1 MCDTRIEAGRP
12 PPCGSAVGLGYG
24 RRHLGR
30 PCGESPLR
38 CCRAKRAI
46 SNTYQ
51 SHREWMRASC
61 CGLFAFLF
69 LLVGGSA
76 YALNPELQVSQ
87 YVLDTWQTA
96 DGLPENSATAIART
110 PDGYLW
116 VATAEGLARFD
127 GVRFTVFDHSNEPA
141 IPSKSI
147 YALHVDRGGRLL
159 IGTGDGMA
167 VLENGRFKQY
177 GMAAGLNHL
186 VIITFLEDK
195 SGRIWVGTRN
205 GLFEFDGTHSRVFGT
220 SDGLGDSR
228 IRALVEDRNGTVWV
242 ATATAGLYR
251 FDGKAFESV
260 QLGPGATD
268 NSVSA
273 MYADIDG
280 ALWFGTRSGGLYRRM
295 GDRNELVAPPGR
307 LGSRVNALTR
317 DRDGN
322 LWIANIGGG
331 LVRLRD
337 GVFSTLGIS
346 AFPSGDL
353 RTLYEDN
360 EGSLWVGSSGGGVS
374 RLRDGKFAPLGVPEG
389 LQGNVA
395 WTIVPRADGG
405 IWVGTDAGL
414 SSYIGTTFSHIAEPK
429 GFENA
434 RVRALLEDRKGALWV
449 GTGGAGVYRRD
460 GDRVTVFNR
469 HNGLSGDSVGAIA
482 EDRQG
487 RIWIGT
493 DVGLD
498 LIDKDT
504 VASMQ
509 SLLHASSTVQI
520 AVIHEDRAGKLWVA
534 TWGDGVFVIDG
545 QTTRHLGLAD
555 GLPSHAVTA
564 IYEDE
569 RGVIW
574 LGTMEGL
581 AVWRDGRL
589 TSLASFAAP
598 LRQTITQVLEDD
610 QHRIWLTS
618 NKGLTSI
625 ARASLDALAAGG
637 SIALDIHSYDTADG
651 LRTAEFDGGNTS
663 AGCRT
668 ADGRLW
674 FPSILGIVSVDP
686 LHIRSNTLAPPVQI
700 EEVIADGVSL
710 PPTQGLEVSPGRRQ
724 WEFHYTALSLLVPKR
739 SLFRY
744 RLEGFDQAWV
754 DAGTRRTA
762 YYNRVPPGT
771 YTFRVIAS
779 NDDGVWNDVGASFR
793 FTLKPLFYQTLWF
806 ALLCSAGMLALIVAW
821 HYWRLARLRRLAA
834 ALTEQVAQRTAEL
847 NESNAQLGTELVER
861 KAAETALR
869 EHDALLK
876 VVTKSAEELLGT
888 HHDDAISL
896 VLELIGQ
903 TVAVSRVQLNAIQTD
918 TQGHLRSTVRYEW
931 CAPEVTGV
939 IDNPLFQE
947 LDLTQNFAKAVAPAL
962 SGDATSFFVDDISG
976 QYRALF
982 VAAKMR
988 SFLQIPVQVEE
999 KLWGSLNF
1007 IDSSDRKRDW
1017 SWAETDTLKTLA
1029 GLIGVSITRARYVK
1043 ELADANMIVQ
1053 NSPTI
1058 LYRLRGEPSF
1068 PLIYVSHNITKFG
1081 HDAKKLMASNDWATT
1096 LIDARDLSKVSAA
1109 MASMLEKDTQGAAV
1123 EFRLRTGGDSYRWV
1137 ENRYTPVRDSQGR
1150 LIEVEGIIVD
1160 ITERKAAEE
1169 KISLLAR
1176 TDGLTGLANRA
1187 TFIERLRHAF
1197 AAAQRGAGAFAIL
1210 YIDLDHFKPVND
1222 TLGHPVGDQ
1231 LLREV
1236 SERLKSLVRETD
1248 VVARLGGDEFA
1259 VLQLEMGEPA
1269 NAGTLA
1275 GKIQQSIAQPFTLS
1289 GNTVSIS
1296 ASIGVCP
1303 YQGSSTGPDAL
1314 LAQADLAL
1322 YRSKDEG
1329 RNRYRFHS
1337 DDLDHLVLER
1347 VTLTEDLR
1355 KAIDKGEL
1363 ELHFQPQVELVSGR
1377 IVGMEALVRW
1387 NHPTRGL
1394 LMPDVFVPVA
1404 EKTGTM
1410 VALGH
1415 WVLDHAC
1422 QQMKRWR
1429 DQGVAPPLMAINL
1442 AFAQLKTKRELVR
1455 DVADTAAKWGIAPS
1469 DLEFDVTE
1477 ATLAQA
1483 TLAQNDVLTQL
1494 RDIGAKVAIDDF
1506 GTEYS
1511 SFDYLRE
1518 YGVSHIKIAQ
1528 AYLNTSTESDPNRA
1542 ATLRAILTIARDL
1555 NIGVIAEGVETQEQ
1569 RELLVTA
1576 GGTTHAQ
1583 GYYFSKAVDVAQA
1596 EELLRQGSAKPM
1608 TEQGES
1614 ILVSALL
1621 AGKAR

>member
-1 MCDTRIEAGRP
+1 MPGQCWTPEAGQTWTP
-12 PPCGSAVGLGYG
+12 VDS
-24 RRHLGR
+24 
-30 PCGESPLR
+30 
-38 CCRAKRAI
+38 
-46 SNTYQ
+46 
-51 SHREWMRASC
+51 
-61 CGLFAFLF
+61 LF
-69 LLVGGSA
+69 
-76 YALNPELQVSQ
+76 EL
-87 YVLDTWQTA
+87 D
-96 DGLPENSATAIART
+96 
-110 PDGYLW
+110 
-116 VATAEGLARFD
+116 
-127 GVRFTVFDHSNEPA
+127 
-141 IPSKSI
+141 
-147 YALHVDRGGRLL
+147 
-159 IGTGDGMA
+159 
-167 VLENGRFKQY
+167 
-177 GMAAGLNHL
+177 
-186 VIITFLEDK
+186 
-195 SGRIWVGTRN
+195 GTR
-205 GLFEFDGTHSRVFGT
+205 SRVFGT
-220 SDGLGDSR
+220 AEGLGDSR
-228 IRALVEDRNGTVWV
+228 IRALAEDRNGTVWV
-242 ATATAGLYR
+242 ATGTAGLYR
-251 FDGKAFESV
+251 FDGKEFESV

-268 NSVSA
+268 DSVSA
-273 MYADIDG
+273 LYADIDG
-280 ALWFGTRSGGLYRRM
+280 ALWIGTVSGGLYRRT
-295 GDRNELVAPPGR
+295 GDRNEVAAPPGR
-307 LGSRVNALTR
+307 LGSRVSALTR

-322 LWIANIGGG
+322 LWIVTIGGG

-337 GVFSTLGIS
+337 GVFSTLDIS
-346 AFPSGDL
+346 HFPSSDL
-353 RTLYEDN
+353 IALYEDN
-360 EGSLWVGSSGGGVS
+360 EGSLWVGSSGGGLS
-374 RLRDGKFAPLGVPEG
+374 RLRVGKFAPLGAPEG
-389 LQGNVA
+389 LQGNIT

-405 IWVGTDAGL
+405 IWVGTTAGL
-414 SSYIGTTFSHIAEPK
+414 SSYVGSTFRHIAEPK

-434 RVRALLEDRKGALWV
+434 QVRALLEDRNGALWV
-449 GTGGAGVYRRD
+449 GTDGAGVYSRD
-460 GDRVTVFNR
+460 GDRVTAFNR
-469 HNGLSGDSVGAIA
+469 QNGLSDNSVNAIA

-493 DVGLD
+493 NAGLD

-509 SLLHASSTVQI
+509 SLLHVSGTVRI
-520 AVIHEDRAGKLWVA
+520 TLIHEDRTGKLWVA
-534 TWGDGVFVIDG
+534 TLTDGVFVIDG
-545 QTTRHLGLAD
+545 DTTRHLGLAD
-555 GLPSHAVTA
+555 GLPSNAVTSL
-564 IYEDE
+564 YEDE

-574 LGTMEGL
+574 LGTVEGL
-581 AVWRDGRL
+581 AVWRDGKL
-589 TSLASFAAP
+589 TSLAGFAAP
-598 LRQTITQVLEDD
+598 LRQTIFQVLEDD

-618 NKGLTSI
+618 NKGVASVT
-625 ARASLDALAAGG
+625 RASLDALAAGG
-637 SIALDIHSYDTADG
+637 SVVPDIRSYDLADG
-651 LRTAEFDGGNTS
+651 LRSTEFDGANQS

-674 FPSILGIVSVDP
+674 FPSDRGIVLIDP
-686 LHIRSNTLAPPVQI
+686 LHIRTNARVPPVQI
-700 EEVIADGVSL
+700 EQVMVDGVSL
-710 PPTQGLEVSPGRRQ
+710 PLTQGLEVSPGRHQ

-744 RLEGFDQAWV
+744 RLEGFDQDWI

-762 YYNRVPPGT
+762 YYAKLPPGT
-771 YTFRVIAS
+771 YTFRVTAS
-779 NDDGVWNDVGASFR
+779 NGDGVWNNTAASFR

-806 ALLCSAGMLALIVAW
+806 ALLCITGMLGLIVVF
-821 HYWRLARLRRLAA
+821 HRMRLARLRRLAA
-834 ALTEQVAQRTAEL
+834 ALTEQVALRTAEL
-847 NESNAQLGTELVER
+847 KESNA
-861 KAAETALR
+861 ALR

-903 TVAVSRVQLNAIQTD
+903 TVAVSRVQLSAIQTD
-918 TQGHLRSTVRYEW
+918 TEGHLRSTVRYEW

-947 LDLTQNFAKAVAPAL
+947 LDLTRYFSKAVAPAL
-962 SGDATSFFVDDISG
+962 SGEVASFFVDDISG

-982 VAAKMR
+982 VDTKMR

-1081 HDAKKLMASNDWATT
+1081 HDPKKLMVAHDWATS
-1096 LIDARDLSKVSAA
+1096 LIDGRDLSKVSAA

-1123 EFRLRTGGDSYRWV
+1123 EFRLRTGSDSYRWV
-1137 ENRYTPVRDSQGR
+1137 ENRYTPVRDPQGR

-1169 KISLLAR
+1169 KIALLAR

-1197 AAAQRGAGAFAIL
+1197 AAAQRGAGSFAIL

-1259 VLQLEMGEPA
+1259 VLQLQMGEPA

-1275 GKIQQSIAQPFTLS
+1275 GKIQQSIAQPFNLS

-1337 DDLDHLVLER
+1337 DDLDHQVFER
-1347 VTLTEDLR
+1347 VTLAEDLR
-1355 KAIDKGEL
+1355 KAIDNGEL

-1394 LMPDVFVPVA
+1394 LMPDTFVPVA

-1415 WVLDHAC
+1415 WVLDQAC

-1429 DQGVAPPLMAINL
+1429 DQGVAPPQIAINL

-1455 DVADTAAKWGIAPS
+1455 DVAETAAKWGIAPS

-1528 AYLNTSTESDPNRA
+1528 SYLNTSTENDPNRA
-1542 ATLRAILTIARDL
+1542 ATLRAILTIAREL

-1569 RELLVTA
+1569 WELLVTA

-1583 GYYFSKAVDVAQA
+1583 GYYFSKAVDVAHA
-1596 EELLRQGSAKPM
+1596 EELLRQGSVKPM
-1608 TEQGES
+1608 TEQGELS
-1614 ILVSALL
+1614 LVTVLL
-1621 AGKAR
+1621 TGTAR